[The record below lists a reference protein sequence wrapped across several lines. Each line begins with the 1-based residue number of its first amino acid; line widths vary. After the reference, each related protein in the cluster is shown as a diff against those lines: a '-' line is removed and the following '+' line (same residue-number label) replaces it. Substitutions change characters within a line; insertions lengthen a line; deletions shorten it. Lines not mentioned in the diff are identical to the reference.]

1 VTDYPGTDRRQYLT
15 VLDVAEM
22 WGVSDDKVRA
32 DIRKGALDAYTV
44 GGCIR
49 IRVKDALAWGRP
61 LRSSSTA
68 DAIK

>member
-1 VTDYPGTDRRQYLT
+1 MSEFQGEDRRKYLT

-49 IRVKDALAWGRP
+49 IRLRDAQAYGRKTP
-61 LRSSSTA
+61 PTSSTA
-68 DAIK
+68 A